1 MKNTPVKNSGDRDM
15 KEAIYLLD
23 NYAKKHNRNDISYVN
38 INNLLKNFGKNL
50 GNIINKLINNNKL
63 IDTDG
68 GYEIMN

>member
-1 MKNTPVKNSGDRDM
+1 MRSTPMKNSGDKEI

-23 NYAKKHNRNDISYVN
+23 NYAKKYHKNEISYVN